1 MWSNVISIDKRY
13 EREISYILDSVEST
27 KDMSYATEESSQ
39 RIYVYVASAC
49 ETRDEAEERVRR
61 IAETVILD
69 FFKQRFF
76 CERLGLERP
85 DLAQCA
91 LISSIVHFDRE
102 FESAVCAKA
111 FSALLDYNI
120 DGAYHF
126 RLSALSES
134 WEELAG
140 VASRLLDGIS
150 GEGELYDIAA
160 FITGSDGGKNQLL
173 VERGRLKNLTCRKNV
188 EVVNLYDRQELNLLS
203 AILGERPLEIHISKG
218 ELSGQLRSSLKHIA
232 RVIER

>member
-13 EREISYILDSVEST
+13 EREISYILDSIEST
-27 KDMSYATEESSQ
+27 NEMSYATEESPQ
-39 RIYVYVASAC
+39 RLFVYVASAC
-49 ETRDEAEERVRR
+49 EDADAAQKRVQD
-61 IAETVILD
+61 IADTVILD

-76 CERLGLERP
+76 SERLGLDSP
-85 DLAQCA
+85 DLAECA

-102 FESAVCAKA
+102 FEAAVCAKA
-111 FSALLDYNI
+111 FSALSDINI
-120 DGAYHF
+120 DGTFNF
-126 RLSALSES
+126 RLTALVES

-140 VASRLLDGIS
+140 VAARLLEGIS

-173 VERGRLKNLTCRKNV
+173 LERGRLKNLTRRKNV
-188 EVVNLYDRQELNLLS
+188 EVVNLYDRPELNLLS
-203 AILGERPLEIHISKG
+203 AILGESPLEIHISKG
-218 ELSGQLRSSLKHIA
+218 ELSGQLCSSLRHIA